1 MAARPPQM
9 WRRLL
14 WFAGLWLGGVLTVGA
29 ISMLIR
35 TWLL

>member
-1 MAARPPQM
+1 MMARPSPL

-14 WFAGLWLGGVLTVGA
+14 WFVGLWLGGVLTVGA
-29 ISMLIR
+29 VSLLIR